1 MRVSC
6 KSRPLLSL
14 SLLSLATPFLVAGAK
29 PTVASIITTCTFGSL
44 PPQKHFST
52 SSKVNMAEGQQVDG
66 KSEEL
71 IKSVQDLFSCKP
83 TPAHFLKWSPDAI
96 FEDPICYAVG
106 ARQYKAQWYG
116 MAKAFAGS
124 ELRAWHIES
133 VKPDEIR
140 YAQKQ
145 WYKIGS
151 FEKIMDSTVVM
162 KLDKDGKIVHFQDR
176 WGHNEIGSNPLTY
189 IFRRLNAVTL
199 PLFVSIPEGGKAHK
213 DL

>member
-1 MRVSC
+1 
-6 KSRPLLSL
+6 
-14 SLLSLATPFLVAGAK
+14 
-29 PTVASIITTCTFGSL
+29 
-44 PPQKHFST
+44 
-52 SSKVNMAEGQQVDG
+52 MAEGQQVDG

-71 IKSVQDLFSCKP
+71 IKSVQD
-83 TPAHFLKWSPDAI
+83 
-96 FEDPICYAVG
+96 
-106 ARQYKAQWYG
+106 
-116 MAKAFAGS
+116 
-124 ELRAWHIES
+124 IES

-162 KLDKDGKIVHFQDR
+162 KLDKDGRIVHFQDR
-176 WGHNEIGSNPLTY
+176 WGRNEIGSNPVTY